1 MKALITGATGFIG
14 SHLAERLAASGY
26 DVSCL
31 VRDTSSLKWL
41 DSVNVKLV
49 QGDCCDFMTLKD
61 AVRGN
66 DYIFHLAGLTRTN
79 KIEEFYSV
87 NSRGTENL
95 IKAVFET
102 NPKIKRFVY
111 LSSLA
116 AAGPSINSSPHV
128 ETGNPG
134 PISDYGKS
142 KLGGE
147 KYVLKFSSTI
157 PVSILRPSAV
167 YGPRDR
173 QFYLIFKMIKKKIMP
188 YWGKGRTSLIYVDDL
203 IDALFLSIEKESA
216 IGKIYHISDGIKYS
230 NDDIIDGIS
239 SVLDTRVIKIKVPR
253 AVLPVI
259 GFFGERISRISGK
272 NSLINSDKIK
282 ELKYSD
288 WTCDID
294 LSRADL
300 NFEPQVRL
308 KEGIKWT
315 ADWYRIHKWL

>member
-14 SHLAERLAASGY
+14 SHLAERLSTSGC

-49 QGDCCDFMTLKD
+49 QGDCCDLKTLKD

-66 DYIFHLAGLTRTN
+66 DYIFHLAGLTKTN
-79 KIEEFYSV
+79 KVEEFYSV
-87 NSRGTENL
+87 NSRGTEKL
-95 IKAVFET
+95 MKAVFET
-102 NPKIKRFVY
+102 NTKIKRFVY

-116 AAGPSINSSPHV
+116 AAGPSINSRPPV

-134 PISDYGKS
+134 PISDYGRS

-147 KYVLKFSSTI
+147 QNVLKFSSTI

-259 GFFGERISRISGK
+259 GFLGERISRISGK
-272 NSLINSDKIK
+272 NSLINNDKIK

-294 LSRADL
+294 LSKADL